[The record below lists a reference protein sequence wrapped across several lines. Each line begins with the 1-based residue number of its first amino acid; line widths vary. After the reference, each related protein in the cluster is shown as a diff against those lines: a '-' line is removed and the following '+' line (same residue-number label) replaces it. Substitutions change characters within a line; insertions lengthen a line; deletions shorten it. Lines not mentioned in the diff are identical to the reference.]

1 MKKWIYC
8 CLVLFSI
15 ASCTNITAVNQPGKP
30 ENEFPTFM
38 QGEFEVVFPE
48 SMSSMMES
56 ADSSESMGAM
66 KIRITSNSFVTIT
79 DQGSNVN
86 LINDSTSVCKVKGDV
101 YLCLGREPELS
112 IFKVEDKQS
121 MINLYP
127 MFIMGEATESDLKKY
142 FSDVKE
148 DPKAEG
154 SYIVKINPKKLKK
167 YFDGPLPYKDPFVLK
182 RIK

>member
-15 ASCTNITAVNQPGKP
+15 ASCTTITTVNQPGKP
-30 ENEFPTFM
+30 EKEFPAFM
-38 QGEFEVVFPE
+38 QGEYEIVFPE
-48 SMSSMMES
+48 SMSSMVES
-56 ADSSESMGAM
+56 LDSTQMLGTM
-66 KIRITSNSFVTIT
+66 KVRITSNAFITIT
-79 DQGSNVN
+79 DQGSIVN
-86 LINDSTSVCKVKGDV
+86 LINDSTSVCKVKNDV
-101 YLCLGREPELS
+101 YLCMGREPEFN
-112 IFKVEDKQS
+112 IFKVEDKQAT
-121 MINLYP
+121 INLYP
-127 MFIMGEATESDLKKY
+127 MFIMGQTTESDLKKY

-148 DPKAEG
+148 DPEMDG